1 MLMTIAPGML
11 LSIITIFFNLAVVV
25 LAVSGIMS
33 TGIAVATSLSSV
45 FFCLFNY
52 TVVMFLFGALTTF
65 TEWDNILASTS
76 MKIRSM
82 FTFPLFMLT
91 YIPIALVALV
101 KKATWKPIKHNIT
114 LSMVWHF
121 CKNSYSRFC
130 TTKPNLAPVVII
142 KNQFQTFYIYITNCF
157 VSSNFFWK

>member
-1 MLMTIAPGML
+1 MSSFVYFIKEALRGFARNLSTTLG
-11 LSIITIFFNLAVVV
+11 SIITIFFNLAVVV

-101 KKATWKPIKHNIT
+101 KKATWKPIKHNISVNVDEFAT
-114 LSMVWHF
+114 ATDNV
-121 CKNSYSRFC
+121 SR
-130 TTKPNLAPVVII
+130 A
-142 KNQFQTFYIYITNCF
+142 
-157 VSSNFFWK
+157 